1 MQFYDR
7 KKNYVMKLEASR
19 NKHEILTNPEHYKN
33 VAPKAPTSIP
43 QIRREFTARYS
54 NGLAYLEAAGKKF
67 DQPTHY
73 ARKIMLLE
81 ELYDTDTLNRF
92 IGYAIQHDSMDILS
106 FKELLKAYNA
116 GRLSLPEE
124 SKQRQEVLYKTGEYH
139 DDNPELLRD
148 LDYYEQNVGG
158 TVNA

>member
-1 MQFYDR
+1 
-7 KKNYVMKLEASR
+7 
-19 NKHEILTNPEHYKN
+19 
-33 VAPKAPTSIP
+33 
-43 QIRREFTARYS
+43 
-54 NGLAYLEAAGKKF
+54 
-67 DQPTHY
+67 
-73 ARKIMLLE
+73 MLLE

-116 GRLSLPEE
+116 GRLSLPEK

-139 DDNPELLRD
+139 DDNPELLWD

>member
-1 MQFYDR
+1 
-7 KKNYVMKLEASR
+7 MKLEASR
-19 NKHEILTNPEHYKN
+19 NKHEILTNLEHYKN

-81 ELYDTDTLNRF
+81 ELYL
-92 IGYAIQHDSMDILS
+92 
-106 FKELLKAYNA
+106 
-116 GRLSLPEE
+116 
-124 SKQRQEVLYKTGEYH
+124 
-139 DDNPELLRD
+139 
-148 LDYYEQNVGG
+148 
-158 TVNA
+158 